1 MTAADPT
8 TRLTLSLPTSLVDA
22 LDEFL
27 AKDTSRSAAVRRVL
41 EQAIREARRR
51 QQVERFTRGY
61 QETPQTEEEFGWA
74 DAVALDAWSERSS
87 S

>member
-22 LDEFL
+22 LDQFL
-27 AKDTSRSAAVRRVL
+27 AKDSSRSAAVRAVL
-41 EQAIREARRR
+41 EKAVEEARRR
-51 QQVERFTRGY
+51 EQVERFVRGY
-61 QETPQTEEEFGWA
+61 NAAPQTEEEFGWA
-74 DAVALDAWSERSS
+74 DAVALDAGTERSS